1 MQATAEEM
9 VDNEVIGAAAA
20 EEQATP
26 ELKTSIPDLPPVQLD
41 AFEGP
46 LDILLHLI
54 RSQKMDI
61 FDIPIATITSQYLE
75 IIKANQVQDLDT
87 AGDYLVM
94 ASTLMQLKSRMLLP
108 RPEIDDEGNP
118 IDPRE
123 ELVAQLI
130 AYEQY
135 RVLAEELDARPRRG
149 RDIFLRSIFP
159 EAKMVERPLPEPD
172 LDALLMAFRNV
183 LKRVG
188 GEVRH
193 QVFMETMSVRE
204 QMQVVMEGIRRGS
217 VQLDE
222 LLAGQPGREALVTTV
237 LAILEL
243 WRQRVITVVQ
253 SDCYQSITLLAK
265 EAIDEPDYDAADE
278 AFEQEPENVTDA
290 VSNHADHGEGEEE
303 L

>member
-1 MQATAEEM
+1 MQTAADEQPLQQEVDPAVAVQPVEE
-9 VDNEVIGAAAA
+9 
-20 EEQATP
+20 ATP
-26 ELKTSIPDLPPVQLD
+26 ELKTALPDLPPVQLD

-61 FDIPIATITSQYLE
+61 FDIPMAIITAQYLD
-75 IIKANQVQDLDT
+75 IIKDDQIQDLDT

-159 EAKMVERPLPEPD
+159 ESKLVERPLAEPD
-172 LDALLMAFRNV
+172 LDALLLAFRGV

-204 QMQVVMEGIRRGS
+204 QMQVVMKGIRGGS

-222 LLAGQPGREALVTTV
+222 LLRGQPGREALVTTV

-243 WRQRVITVVQ
+243 WRQQLITVIQ
-253 SDCYQSITLLAK
+253 NDCYESITLLAK
-265 EAIDEPDYDAADE
+265 DEISE
-278 AFEQEPENVTDA
+278 E
-290 VSNHADHGEGEEE
+290 VSE
-303 L
+303 

>member
-1 MQATAEEM
+1 M
-9 VDNEVIGAAAA
+9 A
-20 EEQATP
+20 EEQPVQDANEPVAAIETTESDSMHKIDSTT
-26 ELKTSIPDLPPVQLD
+26 ELKTTMPDLPPVQLD

-54 RSQKMDI
+54 RSQKMEI
-61 FDIPIATITSQYLE
+61 FDIPIASITSQYLE
-75 IIKANQVQDLDT
+75 IIKNSEVMDLDT
-87 AGDYLVM
+87 SGDYLVM

-135 RVLAEELDARPRRG
+135 RVLAEELDARPRHR
-149 RDIFLRSIFP
+149 RDLFRRSIFP
-159 EAKMVERPLPEPD
+159 EAKMVERPLAEPD
-172 LDALLMAFRNV
+172 LDALLLAFRNV

-204 QMQVVMEGIRRGS
+204 QMQMVMEGIRAGS

-222 LLAGQPGREALVTTV
+222 LLIKQPGREALVTTI

-243 WRQRVITVVQ
+243 WRQQLITVIQ
-253 SDCYQSITLLAK
+253 SECYESITLLAK
-265 EAIDEPDYDAADE
+265 ESIDEDSVQENRSDDKEAA
-278 AFEQEPENVTDA
+278 A
-290 VSNHADHGEGEEE
+290 
-303 L
+303 

>member
-1 MQATAEEM
+1 LIQATSAIEPVEDQ
-9 VDNEVIGAAAA
+9 VNEAANEAA
-20 EEQATP
+20 YLISTMQTA
-26 ELKTSIPDLPPVQLD
+26 IPNLPPVQLD

-61 FDIPIATITSQYLE
+61 FDIPIATITAQYLAV
-75 IIKANQVQDLDT
+75 IKANQVQDLDT

-108 RPEIDDEGNP
+108 RPEVDDEGNP

-149 RDIFLRSIFP
+149 RDVFQRAIFP
-159 EAKMVERPLPEPD
+159 EAQMVERPLPEPD
-172 LDALLMAFRNV
+172 LDALLLAFRNV

-243 WRQRVITVVQ
+243 WRQRLITVIQ
-253 SDCYQSITLLAK
+253 NGCYESITLLAK
-265 EAIDEPDYDAADE
+265 EAADE
-278 AFEQEPENVTDA
+278 DEYPGGET
-290 VSNHADHGEGEEE
+290 GEGEVAS
-303 L
+303 

>member
-1 MQATAEEM
+1 MNADPAEALEKEVAETAE
-9 VDNEVIGAAAA
+9 
-20 EEQATP
+20 T
-26 ELKTSIPDLPPVQLD
+26 ELTTAIPDLPPVALD
-41 AFEGP
+41 TFEGP

-61 FDIPIATITSQYLE
+61 FDIPIATITAQYLE
-75 IIKANQVQDLDT
+75 IIKANRVQNLDV

-108 RPEIDDEGNP
+108 RPEVDDEGNP

-149 RDIFLRSIFP
+149 RDVFLRSIFP

-172 LDALLMAFRNV
+172 LDALLMAFRSV

-217 VQLDE
+217 VLLEE
-222 LLAGQPGREALVTTV
+222 LLANQPGREALVTTV

-243 WRQRVITVVQ
+243 WRQKLITVIQ
-253 SDCYQSITLLAK
+253 NDCYDSITLLAR
-265 EAIDEPDYDAADE
+265 DELDE
-278 AFEQEPENVTDA
+278 TT
-290 VSNHADHGEGEEE
+290 EGEV
-303 L
+303 

>member
-1 MQATAEEM
+1 MHNASVAKQPEEPTANSGEALPE
-9 VDNEVIGAAAA
+9 A
-20 EEQATP
+20 ENQP
-26 ELKTSIPDLPPVQLD
+26 SIQTAIPNLPPVQLD

-46 LDILLHLI
+46 LDVLLHLI

-61 FDIPIATITSQYLE
+61 FDIPMATITSQYFE

-149 RDIFLRSIFP
+149 RDVFLRSIFP

-222 LLAGQPGREALVTTV
+222 LLTSQPGREALVTTV

-243 WRQRVITVVQ
+243 WRQKLITVIQ
-253 SDCYQSITLLAK
+253 SSCYESITLLAR
-265 EAIDEPDYDAADE
+265 DELDETADAAPDE
-278 AFEQEPENVTDA
+278 IVD
-290 VSNHADHGEGEEE
+290 EGEEE
-303 L
+303 V

>member
-1 MQATAEEM
+1 MSAEPAEIVEAVEEAVEPQLTTA
-9 VDNEVIGAAAA
+9 
-20 EEQATP
+20 
-26 ELKTSIPDLPPVQLD
+26 IPDLPPVALD

-46 LDILLHLI
+46 LDVLLHLI

-61 FDIPIATITSQYLE
+61 FDIPIATITAQYFE
-75 IIKANQVQDLDT
+75 VIKANKVQNLDT

-108 RPEIDDEGNP
+108 RPEVDDEGNP

-149 RDIFLRSIFP
+149 RDVFQRCIFP

-172 LDALLMAFRNV
+172 LDALLMAFRGV
-183 LKRVG
+183 LRRIG

-217 VQLDE
+217 VLLDE
-222 LLAGQPGREALVTTV
+222 LLAKQPGREALVTTV

-243 WRQRVITVVQ
+243 WRQKLITVIQ
-253 SDCYQSITLLAK
+253 NDCYASITLLAREEI
-265 EAIDEPDYDAADE
+265 EAESGDEP
-278 AFEQEPENVTDA
+278 
-290 VSNHADHGEGEEE
+290 EEE
-303 L
+303 A

>member
-1 MQATAEEM
+1 MQPRVIDQTERQAEMDESAATVEHTE
-9 VDNEVIGAAAA
+9 AA
-20 EEQATP
+20 P
-26 ELKTSIPDLPPVQLD
+26 ELQTAIPDLPPVQLD

-54 RSQKMDI
+54 RSQKMEI
-61 FDIPIATITSQYLE
+61 FDIPIATVTAQYLE
-75 IIKANQVQDLDT
+75 IIKANKVQDLDV

-108 RPEIDDEGNP
+108 RPEVDDEGNP

-123 ELVAQLI
+123 ELVARLI

-135 RVLAEELDARPRRG
+135 RLLAEELDARPRLG
-149 RDIFLRSIFP
+149 RDIFQRSIFP
-159 EAKMVERPLPEPD
+159 EAKLVERPLAEPD
-172 LDALLMAFRNV
+172 LDALLLAFRSV

-188 GEVRH
+188 GEIRH

-204 QMQVVMEGIRRGS
+204 QMQVVMEAVRGS
-217 VQLDE
+217 SIQLDE

-243 WRQRVITVVQ
+243 WRQRLITVIQ
-253 SDCYQSITLLAK
+253 NDCYASITLLAK
-265 EAIDEPDYDAADE
+265 EEIAA
-278 AFEQEPENVTDA
+278 
-290 VSNHADHGEGEEE
+290 
-303 L
+303 

>member
-1 MQATAEEM
+1 MQAPAEEI
-9 VDNEVIGAAAA
+9 VDDEVLETAAQ
-20 EEQATP
+20 EQVTP

-75 IIKANQVQDLDT
+75 IIKANKVQDLDT

-108 RPEIDDEGNP
+108 RPEVDEEGNP

-135 RVLAEELDARPRRG
+135 RVLAEELDTRPRRG
-149 RDIFLRSIFP
+149 RDVFQRSIFP
-159 EAKMVERPLPEPD
+159 EAKLVVRPLPEPD

-243 WRQRVITVVQ
+243 WRQKVITVVQ
-253 SDCYQSITLLAK
+253 SGCYESITLLAR
-265 EAIDEPDYDAADE
+265 EAIDDESDE
-278 AFEQEPENVTDA
+278 ADVDVDNV
-290 VSNHADHGEGEEE
+290 EGEEV
-303 L
+303 